1 MTTQRPK
8 CKKILFIISGLT
20 LFSVTVWKGLMLLDT
35 EKLSGA
41 EFVSLISIFAVISLL
56 LSCVDQVQEFSIA
69 GNIVKLKEVKQ
80 EANKAIDEL
89 KQARKTTFKFLLKLI
104 LKPSGFGDL
113 FSDNRVDSFWPLYEE
128 IKLFDHLNEL
138 SVDILPITE
147 RLIEGQLRV
156 INAITQIKVNETI
169 PPSPEHIEIKIAE
182 MPALENNKNKENLR
196 KALSEYSQVFN
207 LCKELKASLL
217 SK

>member
-1 MTTQRPK
+1 MIALLTK
-8 CKKILFIISGLT
+8 YKKLLFIISGLI

-35 EKLSGA
+35 GKLTGA

-89 KQARKTTFKFLLKLI
+89 KQARTTTFKFLLKLI
-104 LKPSGFGDL
+104 LKPSGGFGDL
-113 FSDNRVDSFWPLYEE
+113 FSDNRVESFWPLYEE

-138 SVDILPITE
+138 SEDVLLIIE
-147 RLIEGQLRV
+147 RLMEGQLRV
-156 INAITQIKVNETI
+156 IIAITKIETNEATLPSLEHLEMQIEK
-169 PPSPEHIEIKIAE
+169 
-182 MPALENNKNKENLR
+182 MPLPENNNRQQNVS
-196 KALSEYSQVFN
+196 KALSEYSKLFN
-207 LCKELKASLL
+207 LRKKLKNL
-217 SK
+217 SS